1 MQTLRRVAAV
11 LICPL
16 IACLGAGCDRSA
28 PAAPHSAAGPRADL
42 IGTPTQAPDWLV
54 RALLGLDQLV
64 VDPATSLSQPDDP
77 DDDPITV
84 VPFEFDPNHTSLV
97 RLFWLRGTGC
107 PLNATAVD
115 FFGTATPVNDPAC
128 PTGGPKDKK
137 QEGLLL
143 VKTGPS
149 IPNFA
154 SAGAALNGI
163 KGITLTE
170 LGYDI
175 RKAANVTADP
185 TDPRGSHCGAGAPR
199 FNVQTSD
206 GFYFVG
212 CNSPPATSATGGPL
226 GAWQRLRWGN
236 PTLMMCVLGFKVGDV
251 TGLPTCITGLVQSI
265 TIIFDEGTD
274 TGLDFFGLAVLDN
287 IDVNGTLVGKGPGN

>member
-1 MQTLRRVAAV
+1 VV
-11 LICPL
+11 
-16 IACLGAGCDRSA
+16 
-28 PAAPHSAAGPRADL
+28 PRADL
-42 IGTPTQAPDWLV
+42 SAPSQPPDWLA

-64 VDPATSLSQPDDP
+64 VDPTTSLVQPEDPPDDA
-77 DDDPITV
+77 ITV

-97 RLFWLRGTGC
+97 RAFWMRGIGC
-107 PLNATAVD
+107 PTHPTAVD
-115 FFGTATPVNDPAC
+115 FSGTSEDVTDPAC
-128 PTGGPKDKK
+128 TTGDPKDSPGKNK
-137 QEGLLL
+137 GLLL

-149 IPNFA
+149 VPNFA
-154 SAGAALNGI
+154 SAGAVLNGV

-175 RKAANVTADP
+175 RKAANLTADA

-199 FNVQTSD
+199 FNVATAD
-206 GFYFVG
+206 GFFFIG

-236 PTLMMCVLGFKVGDV
+236 PMLAICVLGFKVGSIAPQPECV
-251 TGLPTCITGLVQSI
+251 TGAVQSI

-274 TGLDFFGLAVLDN
+274 TGGDSFGLAVLDN
-287 IDVNGTLVGKGPGN
+287 IDVNGTLVGRGPGN